1 MEQDARF
8 YNNEKKLLKRLKYP
22 PNIGTK
28 VAKYTCI
35 VAPLARAGMSAVVR
49 MHSLFAGRVSGGH
62 EQGEL
67 GHHQAV
73 DHAACD

>member
-28 VAKYTCI
+28 VNRDLVYQ
-35 VAPLARAGMSAVVR
+35 PL
-49 MHSLFAGRVSGGH
+49 LP
-62 EQGEL
+62 EL
-67 GHHQAV
+67 G
-73 DHAACD
+73 